1 LQNTPLFRVG
11 GGFKFVDPGETEM
24 HRRKRMKPP
33 VLSRLTWAWCVA
45 ALAFVGLS
53 GGFFYASS
61 NGDGAGRVALP
72 IDRLEMFAR
81 NHMPDS
87 GEKRIAPPALRD
99 QQSIADDRDALEG
112 EEGEDG
118 LVLIYPG
125 EGELFAENEDDL
137 IYEGDPLYST
147 DDVVITI
154 AGGGNKRATAVSAA
168 SLTQAVRPVAD
179 VDEALL
185 RSTALGKV
193 PRISP
198 DGRKAVNYYRSPFE
212 VSGTKPRLAIVV
224 GGLGLNAAVTERA
237 IDDLPPQV
245 SLSFAPYAK
254 NLDFWTRKAREA
266 GHEVLI
272 ELPMEGYGAS
282 SEALGAAGLL
292 SSRTPEE
299 NLQRLDWL
307 MARFGAYFA
316 ATNYMGAKFST
327 DEASIAPILAK
338 LRESGLGY
346 IDDTGA
352 AAPVAGSLPIATVSR
367 MIPAAPDDQD
377 LRAVKRELSMLEKI
391 AERDGFALGKTYA
404 YAATIDEIARWSK
417 TLEEKGFV
425 AAPASALLRTAAA
438 SR

>member
-1 LQNTPLFRVG
+1 MTFAGLCG
-11 GGFKFVDPGETEM
+11 GM
-24 HRRKRMKPP
+24 
-33 VLSRLTWAWCVA
+33 
-45 ALAFVGLS
+45 
-53 GGFFYASS
+53 FYASGK
-61 NGDGAGRVALP
+61 NDGAGRIALP
-72 IDRLEMFAR
+72 VERMEMFAR
-81 NHMPDS
+81 NHT
-87 GEKRIAPPALRD
+87 PPASEERIEAPVLRD
-99 QQSIADDRDALEG
+99 RQNEQEIIAEASHVVDG

-125 EGELFAENEDDL
+125 EEDLFAEGGDDL
-137 IYEGDPLYST
+137 LYEDVEPYT
-147 DDVVITI
+147 ADDVVITI
-154 AGGGNKRATAVSAA
+154 AGGEKRATAVSAA
-168 SLTQAVRPVAD
+168 SLTPVIRPVAD
-179 VDEALL
+179 VDDALL
-185 RSTALGKV
+185 RTTPLGKV

-198 DGRKAVNYYRSPFE
+198 DGRKPVSYYRSSFE
-212 VSGTKPRLAIVV
+212 GAESKPRIAVVV

-282 SEALGAAGLL
+282 TQALGAAGLL

-316 ATNYMGAKFST
+316 ATNYMGAKFSA
-327 DEASIAPILAK
+327 DEASIAPILAR
-338 LRESGLGY
+338 LNQSGVGY

-352 AAPVAGSLPIATVSR
+352 AARVAGSLPMATVSR
-367 MIPAAPDDQD
+367 MIPAAPDEQD
-377 LRAVKRELSMLEKI
+377 LRAVRRELDALEKI
-391 AERDGFALGKTYA
+391 AEREGFALGKTYA
-404 YAATIDEIARWSK
+404 YAATIDEIVRWSQ
-417 TLEEKGFV
+417 TLEKKGFV
-425 AAPASALLRTAAA
+425 AAPASALLRTASA

>member
-1 LQNTPLFRVG
+1 
-11 GGFKFVDPGETEM
+11 M
-24 HRRKRMKPP
+24 
-33 VLSRLTWAWCVA
+33 
-45 ALAFVGLS
+45 
-53 GGFFYASS
+53 
-61 NGDGAGRVALP
+61 GRIALP
-72 IDRLEMFAR
+72 IDRIEMFAR
-81 NHMPDS
+81 NNAS
-87 GEKRIAPPALRD
+87 EAGEERIAAPALRD
-99 QQSIADDRDALEG
+99 SQTDNTAHADIRDAVG
-112 EEGEDG
+112 DEEDDG

-125 EGELFAENEDDL
+125 EDDLFAENEDDL
-137 IYEGDPLYST
+137 LYDDVEPYSV

-154 AGGGNKRATAVSAA
+154 AGGNKRATAVSAA
-168 SLTQAVRPVAD
+168 ALTPVIRPVAD
-179 VDEALL
+179 ADEALL

-198 DGRKAVNYYRSPFE
+198 DGRKAVSYYRSSFE
-212 VSGTKPRLAIVV
+212 GGGAKPRVAIVV
-224 GGLGLNAAVTERA
+224 GGLGLNSAVTERA
-237 IDDLPPQV
+237 IDDLPPEI

-254 NLDFWTRKAREA
+254 NLDFWTRKARQA

-282 SEALGAAGLL
+282 TQALGAAGLL
-292 SSRTPEE
+292 STRTPEE

-316 ATNYMGAKFST
+316 ATNYMGAKFSA

-338 LRESGLGY
+338 LKESGVGY

-352 AAPVAGSLPIATVSR
+352 AARVAGSLPMATVSR

-377 LRAVKRELSMLEKI
+377 LRAVKRELSVLEKI

-425 AAPASALLRTAAA
+425 AAPASALLRSATA